1 MPSREST
8 RVFVGNLP
16 HDVRERDIE
25 DFFRKY
31 GRISNVY
38 IIDGRFGFCV
48 SDAFLR
54 NSTIIRAG
62 TGQGPSLLGRAHSW
76 GHVTLA
82 KSTMKP
88 GPDLLKWTWAS
99 LKAQLGS
106 ISKITVNLFSA
117 QGFLPILKAQR
128 AWSQIFES
136 QTLKP
141 KAWWSPKPENSRARC
156 DKSQC
161 DEKWMIVLLSS
172 ETKLHQTSNCLV
184 KYCDWGEGFIK
195 FANVFP
201 SASTSASAHFVA
213 SLGSLLPLLTFL
225 PVELFLAPWLSLDS
239 VALLSLFFQNGS
251 FFWRAVRSTSISDFP
266 ERLFLETWAPLLNQK
281 SDFCFHGKRPKR
293 PKADA
298 EKKTVLSFE
307 LFWSIDVFS
316 EP

>member
-76 GHVTLA
+76 GRATWA

-88 GPDLLKWTWAS
+88 GPNLLKCPWAS

-106 ISKITVNLFSA
+106 ISKITVNLVLT
-117 QGFLPILKAQR
+117 QGFFCQFKKLIELEAKFWKA
-128 AWSQIFES
+128 
-136 QTLKP
+136 KP
-141 KAWWSPKPENSRARC
+141 WNPKPGVA
-156 DKSQC
+156 
-161 DEKWMIVLLSS
+161 
-172 ETKLHQTSNCLV
+172 
-184 KYCDWGEGFIK
+184 
-195 FANVFP
+195 P
-201 SASTSASAHFVA
+201 SPNTPSPLWQELKRREMNYSA
-213 SLGSLLPLLTFL
+213 P
-225 PVELFLAPWLSLDS
+225 
-239 VALLSLFFQNGS
+239 
-251 FFWRAVRSTSISDFP
+251 I
-266 ERLFLETWAPLLNQK
+266 
-281 SDFCFHGKRPKR
+281 
-293 PKADA
+293 
-298 EKKTVLSFE
+298 
-307 LFWSIDVFS
+307 I
-316 EP
+316 